1 MNPGNHSWIAFLLLF
16 LVGCASVP
24 SSGPNYD
31 ETKPQLF
38 LPNAQLAPLRGI
50 AMGLA
55 VSKGWQVRE
64 LNDRAFLAQRTLNP
78 TTAQQLFPKSGS
90 VPSRIQVQTRFFP
103 REQGIAVVLDA
114 QVRHGSG
121 EGEKRADFTETFRPE
136 LMASLQDLRRAW
148 EQYGWRVAAAIPPLP
163 DRKPVE
169 PLVSSEAAPSEQG
182 DAAPQMNTESNPW
195 HLKEEQRID
204 TAAPATSESAPA
216 EQTTSWTIATEQAT
230 ASPVEE
236 RILVPTAEEKHSP
249 ATPPPI
255 GTWVYYAESYARAQD
270 CVLTDAGAVLSRRE
284 PNSAELYSV
293 DCADGRHLL
302 VRCLAGRC
310 QGMR

>member
-1 MNPGNHSWIAFLLLF
+1 MHPGSRGGIAFLLLF

-64 LNDRAFLAQRTLNP
+64 LNDRTFLAQRTLNP
-78 TTAQQLFPKSGS
+78 TTAQQLFPKAGGAW
-90 VPSRIQVQTRFFP
+90 IQVQISFFP
-103 REQGIAVVLDA
+103 RAQGVVVLLDA

-121 EGEKRADFTETFRPE
+121 EGEKRADFTEVFRPE
-136 LMASLQDLRRAW
+136 LMASLRDLRRAW
-148 EQYGWRVAAAIPPLP
+148 EQYGWRVAAAVPPLP
-163 DRKPVE
+163 EAKPVE
-169 PLVSSEAAPSEQG
+169 PLASSEAVLSEES
-182 DAAPQMNTESNPW
+182 DSVPQTNTESNRF
-195 HLKEEQRID
+195 LKEEQRID
-204 TAAPATSESAPA
+204 PAAPATSESAPA
-216 EQTTSWTIATEQAT
+216 EPTTSWSIAAEGET
-230 ASPVEE
+230 ASPVE
-236 RILVPTAEEKHSP
+236 RILVPTAEEKNHP
-249 ATPPPI
+249 GAPPEL
-255 GTWVYYAESYARAQD
+255 GTWVYYAESYARAQG
-270 CVLTDAGAVLSRRE
+270 CVLTDAGAVLRRRE
-284 PNSAELYSV
+284 PNSAELYRV
-293 DCADGRHLL
+293 DCADGRHLS